1 MNNIEAE
8 DFDDFTEQ
16 ILNDLENNKYNYID
30 SISQLLVK
38 WSFDRLNLI
47 EQAILLQSTSEL
59 FLKLN
64 DKPVI
69 IDEAIRLTKMYC
81 DEESYKYINGVLDQI
96 CKD

>member
-1 MNNIEAE
+1 MNNIDAE
-8 DFDDFTEQ
+8 DFDDFSQQ
-16 ILNDLENNKYNYID
+16 ILNDLENYKDNYIQN
-30 SISQLLVK
+30 ISKYLVK

-59 FLKLN
+59 FLELN
-64 DKPVI
+64 DKAVV
-69 IDEAIRLTKMYC
+69 IDEAIRLAKMYC